1 MAFVASVLVVYVEKN
16 VIPVITIYLFSIFDQ
31 AAILLHKL
39 LDMFDVLAATRPGV
53 VREEEAAFGVDA
65 AFPHYWLQGYYIK
78 LKKTTL
84 QIQNQFKNSSVLM
97 RPLIIKM
104 SYT

>member
-1 MAFVASVLVVYVEKN
+1 MEKN
-16 VIPVITIYLFSIFDQ
+16 LLPIITINLFSILDQ

-65 AFPHYWLQGYYIK
+65 GFAHYWL
-78 LKKTTL
+78 
-84 QIQNQFKNSSVLM
+84 
-97 RPLIIKM
+97 
-104 SYT
+104 